1 MFIMNKVSEI
11 IDALLKH
18 EITKEDAIEK
28 IKKLTDKA
36 KPKNAIECDVMEVAY
51 SVEHNHGR
59 VRLEIPYGY
68 HKIEGKLKKGDKAG
82 LIILP

>member
-1 MFIMNKVSEI
+1 MNKVSEI

-18 EITKEDAIEK
+18 EITREDA
-28 IKKLTDKA
+28 IKKLTDRVR
-36 KPKNAIECDVMEVAY
+36 PKNAIECDVMEVAY

-59 VRLEIPYGY
+59 VRLEIRYGY